1 MGIRSKSGKLFLDFR
16 WKSQRC
22 REFTGLEDTR
32 ENRRRAEAFYS
43 VIQGEIALGTFDY
56 RKHFPNGARLAD
68 FYPHDVIAQR
78 GQIPLVGDYLDD
90 WHPPPPGYG
99 GQASGARPSCPTGR
113 LPTAPTCIRRRGC
126 TTSRLSA
133 AT

>member
-22 REFTGLEDTR
+22 REFTGLDDTR

-68 FYPHDVIAQR
+68 FYPHDVIVQR
-78 GQIPLVGDYLDD
+78 GQVPMVGDYLDD
-90 WHPPPPGYG
+90 WHKRRSPFL
-99 GQASGARPSCPTGR
+99 PTGR
-113 LPTAPTCIRRRGC
+113 LPTAPTCIPRRGC
-126 TTSRLSA
+126 TTSR
-133 AT
+133 